1 MKGYGHGHQGTRRIK
16 DGRSRRRHAQEC
28 GVWTPHGWC
37 TLPQKRFGRCLYHL
51 AALKGDSHFELLLR
65 ADPVGRKRIIAVL
78 DGVQKVRPRWQYENE
93 QGEQFLIQQ
102 AAEQENA
109 NG

>member
-1 MKGYGHGHQGTRRIK
+1 
-16 DGRSRRRHAQEC
+16 
-28 GVWTPHGWC
+28 
-37 TLPQKRFGRCLYHL
+37 
-51 AALKGDSHFELLLR
+51 
-65 ADPVGRKRIIAVL
+65 VGRKRIIAVL